1 MTKLI
6 RPTPR
11 FYYLVILAGLLACLT
26 LCTPLLV
33 ESAGG
38 AGVWGQA
45 ARAAL
50 PKTPDDDTLQYIFV
64 VPLSHL
70 DIGFNMAVPNLIPA
84 QKQFLDDAMTYAE
97 QYPDYHWTI
106 ESAWQLD
113 QWLAQTD
120 DPQQVTR
127 LRALLDQGKIE
138 LMANYANM
146 HQGMMSSEEFNRAL
160 YPARVYE
167 DAWNL
172 NLETAISDDVP
183 GSSWALPQVLAK
195 NGVRNLV
202 AGINTTFGGR
212 PDIPISDYLFTW
224 QGIDGSE
231 VLTWVSVK
239 GYAEGIFYWRFSW
252 AYPDM
257 ADATQSFIDAYENGG
272 YPYNA
277 VMALIGFD
285 NDGPDTII
293 GNGLEN
299 VAQWNQEHT
308 WPQIIVG
315 TPTDFFNHVR
325 QEYGDDGFTTYTGD
339 WSGLWENN
347 NTRYPVST
355 AQNRWTQN
363 VLPAAETLSALRLGL
378 HPATP
383 YPHSLLTRTYRDLL
397 IQDEHSGPGGGFEL
411 TIADIDANNQWFFD
425 RSTRAQQSAG
435 ALLRRELVRL
445 SQNIQSNQP
454 ALVVYNGLSWSRS
467 DLVTITP
474 VQLAQIAP
482 ALTAGWQLV
491 DLETGQPVTLQ
502 LAPDGQS
509 LIFLAQNV
517 PAFGYRLYGVQAGLI
532 FAAAPQTVAL
542 NQIEN
547 DAYLIIVD
555 GETGEITSIYDKLN
569 ARELVDANAEAG
581 FNQLIYA
588 DQENA
593 VVWGNWEAVPPGD
606 VTVTA
611 ETGPVQSQL
620 TIVRTTS
627 PISETV
633 ITLPA
638 NLARVEIRNTL
649 DHDRTAFADQDT
661 FTWWYYAVMP
671 FALGDDFTGRF
682 QGPNGWPTPQADWIA
697 GTTHNSRVIRHGS
710 DLRAAD
716 GFGVTVAN
724 RESYLAAFGSLPWWN
739 ANEPEAP
746 ILFQNIFA
754 RQDGSDTLDQGW
766 VNFPTWEPGAP
777 RVYTYHF
784 AITSSPGGVNA
795 VAAEQFSGGYSL
807 PLQAAIIRQP
817 QPGAPLPGPTGS
829 LITLSQPN
837 VAVLTLKRAEFENPD
852 GADLILRLQEIGGQP
867 QTTVTISFPFA
878 LAWAELNGLGEQRAE
893 AVPLPANPLQ
903 VTLGAHETVTVRLR
917 PVYIAAERQSLP

>member
-1 MTKLI
+1 MPPANRWYALKSLTI
-6 RPTPR
+6 
-11 FYYLVILAGLLACLT
+11 LLACLT
-26 LCTPLLV
+26 LFTPLLA
-33 ESAGG
+33 ESASS
-38 AGVWGQA
+38 AGIWGQA
-45 ARAAL
+45 ARAAA
-50 PKTPDDDTLQYIFV
+50 PKTPQDDPLQYIFV

-70 DIGFNMAVPNLIPA
+70 DIGFNFSVPDLIPL
-84 QKQFLDDAMTYAE
+84 QKQFLDDATAYAE

-106 ESAWQLD
+106 ESVWQLD

-120 DPQQVTR
+120 DPQQVNR

-146 HQGMMSSEEFNRAL
+146 HQGMMGSEEFNRAL

-172 NLETAISDDVP
+172 DLETAISDDVP

-212 PDIPISDYLFTW
+212 PDIPISDYIFNW
-224 QGIDGSE
+224 QGLDGSQ

-239 GYAEGIFYWRFSW
+239 GYAEGIFHWRFSW
-252 AYPDM
+252 AYADM
-257 ADATQSFIDAYENGG
+257 ADATQQFIDAYENGG

-277 VMALIGFD
+277 VMALMGFD

-299 VAQWNQEHT
+299 IAQWNQEHT

-315 TPTDFFNHVR
+315 TPTDFFNHMR
-325 QEYGDDGFTTYTGD
+325 QVYGDDSFTTYAGD

-355 AQNRWTQN
+355 AQNRWSQN
-363 VLPAAETLSALRLGL
+363 ALPAAETLAGLRLGL
-378 HPATP
+378 HESAL
-383 YPHSLLTRTYRDLL
+383 YPHGLLSRTYRDLL
-397 IQDEHSGPGGGFEL
+397 VQDEHSGPGGGFEL
-411 TIADIDANNQWFFD
+411 TVADIDANNQWFFE
-425 RSTRAQQSAG
+425 RSTRAQQTSG
-435 ALLRRELVRL
+435 ALLRRELAAL
-445 SQNIQSNQP
+445 SQDIASDQP

-467 DLVTITP
+467 DLIAITP
-474 VQLAQIAP
+474 AQLAGLVPLA
-482 ALTAGWQLV
+482 AGWQLV
-491 DLETGQPVTLQ
+491 DLETGQPVPLQ
-502 LAPDGQS
+502 WGSDGQS
-509 LIFLAQNV
+509 FLFLAQNV
-517 PAFGYRLYGVQAGLI
+517 PALGYRLYGVQAGRNEPLLSPSP
-532 FAAAPQTVAL
+532 AA
-542 NQIEN
+542 NEIEN
-547 DAYLIIVD
+547 DAYRVIVD
-555 GETGEITSIYDKLN
+555 EDTGEILSIYDKIN
-569 ARELVDANAEAG
+569 ARELVDANAAVD

-593 VVWGNWEAVPPGD
+593 FVWGNWEAVPPGD
-606 VTVTA
+606 VAVMATV
-611 ETGPVQSQL
+611 GPVQSQL
-620 TIVRTTS
+620 TIVRAAS

-638 NLARVEIRNTL
+638 NLPRVEIRNTL

-671 FALGDDFTGRF
+671 FALGGSDFTSRF
-682 QGPNGWPTPQADWIA
+682 QGPNGWLSPQADWIP
-697 GTTHNSRVIRHGS
+697 GTSHNSRVVRHGS

-716 GFGVTVAN
+716 GFGVTIAN
-724 RESYLAAFGSLPWWN
+724 RESYLMAIGSLPYWN
-739 ANEPEAP
+739 VNQPAAP

-777 RVYTYHF
+777 RVYTYNF
-784 AITSSPGGVNA
+784 AITSSPGDFDPI
-795 VAAEQFSGGYSL
+795 AAEQFGGGYNL
-807 PLQAAIIRQP
+807 PLQAAIIRQA
-817 QPGAPLPGPTGS
+817 QPGPLPGPVGS
-829 LITLSQPN
+829 LIAISQPN

-867 QTTVTISFPFA
+867 QTTVTVSLPFP
-878 LAWAELNGLGEQRAE
+878 LAWAELNGLGEQRAA
-893 AVPLPANPLQ
+893 AVPLPTNPLQ
-903 VTLGAHETVTVRLR
+903 LTLGAHETVTVRLR
-917 PVYIAAERQSLP
+917 PVYLPAAAPIRP